1 MKNNVIMNRKLFALI
16 LLTNML
22 SFGLMAQKTEVI
34 KEPVRVLS
42 DAKTLFNQQKYA
54 AAYQLYVNYIDLN
67 RQNRDA
73 NLSEA
78 YFYKAISAAN
88 LENNDADKQIRE
100 FLALFPNDAKKNEA
114 YFNLANFYQK
124 QNNYKEAI
132 DIYQEIEVGSLTKEQ
147 KQEYNYKLGYCYFNL
162 GEYENAKTNFA
173 AVKDAKSKY
182 SSPSTYYNAHILYT
196 EKKYDVALKE
206 FKSLQKDNNFKGIV
220 PYYISQIYY
229 IQGNYQELVKQAP
242 ELSRLSSSKRT
253 GETNRMLGEAY
264 CKLERYEEAIEY
276 LEKGVKDNEAS
287 TAEENYLLGYALN
300 KSGKHNEA
308 IPYLLKASTNK
319 DSLSQNAIYNLGYS
333 YLMTGDKI
341 SARSSFQEAYNLDFD
356 PKITEDA
363 LLNFAKLSYEL
374 PNPFNETIQSFQ
386 LYYDKYPKSTKINE
400 VKEYLAQLYASSKN
414 YQHALK
420 LIEELPKRSKAI
432 NEAYQRVALNRGI
445 EIFNEG
451 NYKGAIEMF
460 NKSLENPIDDN
471 LTAAAYFLRGE
482 SSYRLGNY
490 EGSIRELNSF
500 YKTPNSKK
508 SIYYSKANYS
518 MAYNFF
524 KQKRYS
530 KAREYFTLFLNAS
543 KNEHPKLVSDAH
555 NRVGDC
561 YFTERDFQNAVKEYD
576 YVIKADLIDVDYAS
590 YQKSLSVGAMG
601 DTEQKSRILQKS
613 IASYPNSSYKASM
626 IFELANSYL
635 VLEQNEKALQTYEK
649 VVKEHPQSIHAKSA
663 ISKIG
668 MLYYKEGKDD
678 LALKTLDKL
687 VKTYPT
693 TEESQAGM
701 KSIRTIYVNQ
711 NKVDE
716 YYDYVKTIP
725 NADFTV
731 NEEDSVTYEAAEN
744 VYMKGDCQG
753 AVKGFKTYLD
763 KFPVGYF
770 AVNAHYY
777 LADCLKKANE
787 KEEALKSYMF
797 ICSSPKGVFSEKSLL
812 YAAEISFATEKYKQA
827 NELYKRLEKESEVNS
842 HKSIA
847 ELGIMRT
854 DFYLS
859 NYALAIEAAKKV
871 LANTKNT
878 NSINEEATM
887 IFAKSSYTLG
897 DTATALKEFEKLKK
911 SKNGEYSGEANY
923 IFFERAFNN
932 KKYDET
938 EKLILKYSA
947 NPTSEFWLAKSI
959 VLLGDV
965 YSKKGKNTLA
975 KQTYQ
980 SIVDN
985 YEGELVEVSRKKIE
999 EILNAENAEK
1009 AKQEKKIEKKKDE
1022 VDEVIIGNSTGN
1034 NNSLPSPSENKAQ

>member
-1 MKNNVIMNRKLFALI
+1 MNRKLFALI
-16 LLTNML
+16 LLANIL
-22 SFGLMAQKTEVI
+22 SIGLFAQQTEII
-34 KEPVRVLS
+34 KEPQRVLN
-42 DAKTLFNQQKYA
+42 DAKTLFNQKKYA

-67 RQNRDA
+67 SQNRDG
-73 NLSEA
+73 NLAEA
-78 YFYKAISAAN
+78 YYYKAISAAN
-88 LENNDADKQIRE
+88 LENIDADKQLRE
-100 FLALFPNDAKKNEA
+100 FLILFPNDAKKNDA
-114 YFNLANFYQK
+114 YFNLANFYQR
-124 QNNYKEAI
+124 QNNFVDAIQTYK
-132 DIYQEIEVGSLTKEQ
+132 EIEVGSLTKEQ
-147 KQEYNYKLGYCYFNL
+147 KQEYNYKLGYCYFNT
-162 GEYENAKTNFA
+162 GDYTTAKSYFV
-173 AVKDAKSKY
+173 AVKDTRSKY
-182 SSPSTYYNAHILYT
+182 SSPSTYYNAHILYS

-229 IQGNYQELVKQAP
+229 LQGNYQELVKQAP
-242 ELSRLSSSKRT
+242 ELSKLSSSKRT
-253 GETNRMLGEAY
+253 NETNRMLGEAY
-264 CKLERYEEAIEY
+264 CKLERYDEAIEY
-276 LEKGVKDNEAS
+276 LEKGVQNNEAS
-287 TAEENYLLGYALN
+287 TPEENYLLGYALS
-300 KSGKHNEA
+300 KSGRHNEA

-333 YLMTGDKI
+333 YLKIGDKI
-341 SARSSFQEAYNLDFD
+341 SARSSFKEAYNMDFD
-356 PKITEDA
+356 PIITEDA

-414 YQHALK
+414 YQHAIK

-451 NYKGAIEMF
+451 NYKGAISMF

-471 LTAAAYFLRGE
+471 LTAAGYFLRGE

-508 SIYYSKANYS
+508 SVYYSKANYS
-518 MAYNFF
+518 MAYNYF

-530 KAREYFTLFLNAS
+530 KAREYFSLFLNAS

-555 NRVGDC
+555 NRMGDC
-561 YFTERDFQNAVKEYD
+561 YFTESDFQNAVKEYD
-576 YVIKADLIDVDYAS
+576 YVIKADLMDVDYAN
-590 YQKSLSVGAMG
+590 YQKAVSVGAMG
-601 DTEQKSRILQKS
+601 DIEQKSRILQKA
-613 IASYPNSSYKASM
+613 IASYPSSSYQASM
-626 IFELANSYL
+626 LFELGNSYL

-649 VVKEHPQSIHAKSA
+649 VVKEHPQSIHTKSA

-668 MLYYKEGKDD
+668 MLYYKDGKDD

-701 KSIRTIYVNQ
+701 KSIRTIYVSQ

-716 YYDYVKTIP
+716 YYDYVKTVP

-744 VYMKGDCQG
+744 MYMKGNCEESI
-753 AVKGFKTYLD
+753 KGFRTYLT

-777 LADCLKKANE
+777 LADCLKKANDR
-787 KEEALKSYMF
+787 EEALKSYMF
-797 ICSSPKGVFSEKSLL
+797 VCTSPKGVFTEKSLL
-812 YAAEISFATEKYKQA
+812 YAAELSFETQKYQQA

-842 HKSIA
+842 HKSLA

-854 DFYLS
+854 EFYLF
-859 NYALAIEAAKKV
+859 NYALAIDASKKV

-878 NSINEEATM
+878 NSINEEASF
-887 IFAKSSYTLG
+887 IFAKSSYIIG
-897 DTATALKEFEKLKK
+897 DTAVALKEFEKLKK
-911 SKNGEYSGEANY
+911 SNNGEYSGEANY
-923 IFFERAFNN
+923 VFFMRAFNE
-932 KKYDET
+932 KKFNET

-965 YSKKGKNTLA
+965 YYNKGKNMLA

-985 YEGELVEVSRKKIE
+985 YEGDLVEVCREKIENILKEEKAEKEKQEQKIE
-999 EILNAENAEK
+999 E
-1009 AKQEKKIEKKKDE
+1009 KKDE
-1022 VDEVIIGNSTGN
+1022 VDEVIIGNSTVDN
-1034 NNSLPSPSENKAQ
+1034 TSSSEIKTQ